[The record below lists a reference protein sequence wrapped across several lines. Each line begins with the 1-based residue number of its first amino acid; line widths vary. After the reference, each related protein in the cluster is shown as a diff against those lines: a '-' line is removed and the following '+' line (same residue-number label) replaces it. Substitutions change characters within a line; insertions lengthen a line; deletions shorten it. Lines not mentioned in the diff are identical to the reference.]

1 MIEVV
6 WEFIVKSER
15 VDEFVDAYGPVGAWS
30 ALFSEFEG
38 YRGTRLYSDVDRPNR
53 FLTIDVWDSAAA
65 RERMFELAG
74 ERYARLDREF
84 EGLTESEREIGV
96 FEPQK

>member
-6 WEFIVKSER
+6 WEFVVKPER
-15 VDEFVDAYGPVGAWS
+15 IDEFIDGYGPSGAWS
-30 ALFSEFEG
+30 ALFSEFDG
-38 YRGTRLYSDVDRPNR
+38 YRGTRLCRDVDKPNR
-53 FLTIDVWDSAAA
+53 FLTIDVWDNAAD
-65 RERMFELAG
+65 RQRMFELTG